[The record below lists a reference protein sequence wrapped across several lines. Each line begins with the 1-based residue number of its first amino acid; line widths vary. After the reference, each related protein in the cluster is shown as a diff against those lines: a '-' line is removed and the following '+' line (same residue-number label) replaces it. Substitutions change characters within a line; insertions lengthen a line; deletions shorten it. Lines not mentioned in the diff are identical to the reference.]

1 MYKRQIPGNDD
12 GIRSIELIVSHMA
25 DAVLAGRKNVVAKN
39 EGADG
44 KPAGK
49 PKPKAAP
56 AAAAEKAPVPAA
68 EKAPAPAKA
77 EEVTPPAS

>member
-1 MYKRQIPGNDD
+1 MVDLPIPGDDD

-44 KPAGK
+44 KPKA
-49 PKPKAAP
+49 KAAP
-56 AAAAEKAPVPAA
+56 APAA
-68 EKAPAPAKA
+68 EKAPAPAAEKAPAAKA
-77 EEVTPPAS
+77 EEATPPAS

>member
-1 MYKRQIPGNDD
+1 MYKRQD

-56 AAAAEKAPVPAA
+56 AAAAEKAP
-68 EKAPAPAKA
+68 APAKA

>member
-1 MYKRQIPGNDD
+1 
-12 GIRSIELIVSHMA
+12 MA

-44 KPAGK
+44 KPARK
-49 PKPKAAP
+49 PKPKAA
-56 AAAAEKAPVPAA
+56 AAPAAEKAPVPAPAA
-68 EKAPAPAKA
+68 EKAPAAAEA